1 MLRFALSLM
10 LLIAH
15 SLTWADALE
24 FKGVPFGATEQQ
36 FLEKHPKFWCSD
48 AQGPLEIVLSDRTC
62 SLFKNGTYAEVP
74 AELSVG
80 FYTNSMAKV
89 DVRFD
94 AASFDFIKRML
105 VNKYGEP
112 TADDAE
118 TLTTAMGGK
127 FLNEKFK
134 WDRKDGMILIRK
146 YNRKI
151 TESKLS
157 IYSTAG
163 LAEMEKRKKEAVKQ
177 GSSDM

>member
-15 SLTWADALE
+15 SLTWAEAFE
-24 FKGVPFGATEQQ
+24 FKGVPFGASEQQ
-36 FLEKHPKFWCSD
+36 FLEKHPEFWCSD

-62 SLFKNGTYAEVP
+62 YLFKNGTYAEVP
-74 AELSVG
+74 AELSVD
-80 FYTNSMAKV
+80 FYANSMAKIG
-89 DVRFD
+89 VRFD
-94 AASFDFIKRML
+94 PASFDFIKRAL
-105 VNKYGEP
+105 VNKYGKP
-112 TADDAE
+112 TGEDAE
-118 TLTTAMGGK
+118 MLTTAMGGK

-146 YNRKI
+146 YNGKI

-163 LAEMEKRKKEAVKQ
+163 LEEMEKRKKEAVRQ
-177 GSSDM
+177 GGSDM

>member
-1 MLRFALSLM
+1 MFRFALLLT

-15 SLTWADALE
+15 SLAWAEAFE

-36 FLEKHPKFWCSD
+36 FLQNHPEFWCSD

-62 SLFKNGTYAEVP
+62 YLFKNGTYAEVP
-74 AELSVG
+74 AELSVD
-80 FYTNSMAKV
+80 FYANSLAKV
-89 DVRFD
+89 GVRF
-94 AASFDFIKRML
+94 APSSFEFIKHAL
-105 VNKYGEP
+105 VKKHGNPTGE
-112 TADDAE
+112 DAE

-134 WDRKDGMILIRK
+134 WDRKEGMILIRK
-146 YNRKI
+146 YNGKI

-163 LAEMEKRKKEAVKQ
+163 LAEMEKRKKEAARQ
-177 GSSDM
+177 GGSDM